1 MTAAPPATPAADAA
15 PDRSYRALFAIP
27 SMKRIIAAMTLARL
41 AASMTNVAV
50 ILFSLAHYGSP
61 ALTGLVTFASLFPSV
76 LASPFAGALLDRHG
90 RARLVI
96 LDYLLAGAA
105 LALVSL
111 LAVLNAL
118 PPPVLVAIVALA
130 ALTNPL
136 SNSGVRTLLPVL
148 VPERLWPRVNAADVN
163 SFVLAQLIG
172 PPLAGVVIQAAGPGA
187 ALVIIAMLFAIAAI
201 MTIGIPEPPIGAAS
215 SGRLVVD
222 ARNGLLYVLRNRT
235 LRGIA
240 AASFSLRLGSGVLA
254 IAMPVIVLGTAGG
267 GPAAVGIAYG
277 ISAITGFISTLLA
290 GRLNIRGRERLIL
303 AICWSGSALGL
314 ALLLPASNIL
324 WVFLAMAV
332 TGAIGGPADV
342 TMFTLRQRRSDPA
355 WFGRAF
361 AVSSSFN
368 FSGYPIG
375 SAIAGAVI
383 GQALA
388 PALIFGVIVS
398 LLSGVIAWLLIP
410 AHDDPAI
417 AVRAAGRAVAHAPS
431 GSRPE
436 GGPG

>member
-1 MTAAPPATPAADAA
+1 VSAEAAGEGAAL
-15 PDRSYRALFAIP
+15 DRSYRALFAIP
-27 SMKRIIAAMTLARL
+27 SIPRIIAAMTLARL
-41 AASMTNVAV
+41 AASMTSVAV
-50 ILFSLAHYGSP
+50 ILFSLDHYGSA

-76 LASPFAGALLDRHG
+76 IASPFAGALLDRHG

-105 LALVSL
+105 LALVAL
-111 LAVLNAL
+111 LAALGAL
-118 PPPVLVAIVALA
+118 PPPVLITIVAFA

-148 VPERLWPRVNAADVN
+148 VPEHLWPRVNATDVN
-163 SFVLAQLIG
+163 SFVLAQLVG
-172 PPLAGVVIQAAGPGA
+172 PPLAGAVTQVAGPGA
-187 ALVIIAMLFAIAAI
+187 ALVTIAVLFVVAAV
-201 MTIGIPEPPIGAAS
+201 MTVGIPDPPLGATS

-222 ARNGLLYVLRNRT
+222 ARNGLMYVLRNPT

-254 IAMPVIVLGTAGG
+254 IAMPVIVLATPGG
-267 GPAAVGIAYG
+267 GPAVVGLAYG
-277 ISAITGFISTLLA
+277 VSAVTGFISTLLA
-290 GRLNIRGRERLIL
+290 ARFDLQGRERLVL
-303 AICWSGSALGL
+303 ALCWGGSAAGL
-314 ALLLPASNIL
+314 VLLLGASNVL
-324 WVFLAMAV
+324 WVFVAMAV

-368 FSGYPIG
+368 FAGYPVG

-383 GQALA
+383 DQALSG
-388 PALIFGVIVS
+388 ALVFGVIVA
-398 LLSGVIAWLLIP
+398 LLSGVIAWFLIP
-410 AHDDPAI
+410 EHDDAATI
-417 AVRAAGRAVAHAPS
+417 ARRTSVRN
-431 GSRPE
+431 
-436 GGPG
+436 

>member
-1 MTAAPPATPAADAA
+1 VPAPTAVGGDAL
-15 PDRSYRALFAIP
+15 DRSYRALLAIP
-27 SMKRIIAAMTLARL
+27 SIPRVIGAMTLARI
-41 AASMTNVAV
+41 AASMTSVAV
-50 ILFSLAHYGSP
+50 ILFSLDHYGSP
-61 ALTGLVTFASLFPSV
+61 ALTGVVTFASLFPSV
-76 LASPFAGALLDRHG
+76 IASPFAGALLDRHG

-105 LALVSL
+105 LALV
-111 LAVLNAL
+111 AVLAALDAL
-118 PPPVLVAIVALA
+118 PPLALIVIVALA

-148 VPERLWPRVNAADVN
+148 VPERLWPRVNAMDVN
-163 SFVLAQLIG
+163 SFVLAQLVG
-172 PPLAGVVIQAAGPGA
+172 PPLAGAVTQVAGPVA
-187 ALVIIAMLFAIAAI
+187 ALVIIAVLFVLAAVL
-201 MTIGIPEPPIGAAS
+201 TVGIPDPPIGSTS

-222 ARNGLLYVLRNRT
+222 ARNGLMYVLRNPT

-240 AASFSLRLGSGVLA
+240 AGSFALRLGSGVLA
-254 IAMPVIVLGTAGG
+254 IAMPVIVLATPGG

-277 ISAITGFISTLLA
+277 ISAVTGFISTLVA
-290 GRLNIRGRERLIL
+290 ARFDIQGRERRIL
-303 AICWSGSALGL
+303 AFCWSGTALGL

-383 GQALA
+383 GAALA
-388 PALIFGVIVS
+388 PAIIFGVVVT
-398 LLSGVIAWLLIP
+398 LFSGVIASYLIP
-410 AHDDPAI
+410 ADDDAATI
-417 AVRAAGRAVAHAPS
+417 ARRTSVRN
-431 GSRPE
+431 
-436 GGPG
+436 

>member
-1 MTAAPPATPAADAA
+1 MSAPGPAEGDAL
-15 PDRSYRALFAIP
+15 DRSYRALLAIP
-27 SMKRIIAAMTLARL
+27 SIPRVIGAMTLARL
-41 AASMTNVAV
+41 AASMTSVAV

-76 LASPFAGALLDRHG
+76 IASPFAGALLDRHG

-105 LALVSL
+105 LALVAL
-111 LAVLNAL
+111 LAAIDAL
-118 PPPVLVAIVALA
+118 PPAALVLIVALA

-148 VPERLWPRVNAADVN
+148 VPEHLWPRVNAMDVN
-163 SFVLAQLIG
+163 SFVVAQLVG
-172 PPLAGVVIQAAGPGA
+172 PPLAGAVIQVAGPVA
-187 ALVIIAMLFAIAAI
+187 ALVVIAGLFVVAAV
-201 MTIGIPEPPIGAAS
+201 MTVGIPDPPIGAAS

-222 ARNGLLYVLRNRT
+222 ARNGLMYVLRNPT

-240 AASFSLRLGSGVLA
+240 ASMFALRLGSGVQA
-254 IAMPVIVLGTAGG
+254 IAMPVIVLGAVGG

-277 ISAITGFISTLLA
+277 ISAVTGFISTLVSA
-290 GRLNIRGRERLIL
+290 RLDLHGRERAVL
-303 AICWSGSALGL
+303 ASCWGASALGL

-324 WVFLAMAV
+324 LVFAAMAV
-332 TGAIGGPADV
+332 TGLFGGPADV

-375 SAIAGAVI
+375 SAIAGAMVQ
-383 GQALA
+383 QAME
-388 PALIFGVIVS
+388 PAILFGVAVS
-398 LLSGVIAWLLIP
+398 LVSGVLAWILIP
-410 AHDDPAI
+410 AADDPATV
-417 AVRAAGRAVAHAPS
+417 ARRTSVRN
-431 GSRPE
+431 
-436 GGPG
+436 